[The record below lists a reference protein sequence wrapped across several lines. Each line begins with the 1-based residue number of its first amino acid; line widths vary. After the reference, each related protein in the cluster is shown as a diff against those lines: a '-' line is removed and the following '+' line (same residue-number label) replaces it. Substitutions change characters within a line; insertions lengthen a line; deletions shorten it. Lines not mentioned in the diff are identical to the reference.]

1 LAIETAMSACSVA
14 LIEDGCIIASDHAD
28 IARGHAERLVPMI
41 ADLPQGGRCGAIL
54 VDIGPG
60 SFTGI
65 RVGIAAARALG
76 FAWGIAV
83 HGYTSLALLA
93 AADGGRADTLVAI
106 EGGHGELFVGQYAG
120 DPLAETMAPRSIP
133 FDAAVAQLAALR
145 LIGNAARRL
154 AAAGF
159 PAEPVDILPDARAAI
174 HLPPALCML
183 SPVPFYGRGADAKPM
198 VVA

>member
-1 LAIETAMSACSVA
+1 MAACSVA
-14 LIEDGCIIASDHAD
+14 LIENGCVVASDHAA

-41 ADLPQGGRCGAIL
+41 AGLPDGGRCDAIL

-76 FAWGIAV
+76 FAWGV
-83 HGYTSLALLA
+83 SVQGYASLALLA

-106 EGGHGELFVGQYAG
+106 EGGHGELFVGQYGG
-120 DPLAETMAPRSIP
+120 DPLVETMAPRSIP
-133 FDAAVAQLAALR
+133 FDAAVAQLVAAR
-145 LIGNAARRL
+145 LIGNAAMRL
-154 AAAGF
+154 AVAGV
-159 PAEPVDILPDARAAI
+159 AGEPVGILPDARAVS
-174 HLPPALCML
+174 HLPPGLCTL
-183 SPVPFYGRGADAKPM
+183 APVPFYGRGADATPM